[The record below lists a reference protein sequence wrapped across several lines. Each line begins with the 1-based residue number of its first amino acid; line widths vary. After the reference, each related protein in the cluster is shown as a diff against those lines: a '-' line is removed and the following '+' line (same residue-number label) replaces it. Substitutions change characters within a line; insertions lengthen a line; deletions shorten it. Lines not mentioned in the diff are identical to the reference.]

1 MRLLVLC
8 YSTGSCP
15 ASSKGNG
22 EPGRLG
28 LIPELAV
35 FPDRGMSPVLT
46 QHQGRTRGRDAHVAG
61 THTWRI
67 SETFSCNTEHDCDR
81 SRRTITWGFNISKD
95 MNAKTSSLPTK
106 VHVCGVHFPPYH

>member
-35 FPDRGMSPVLT
+35 FPDQGMSALLT
-46 QHQGRTRGRDAHVAG
+46 QHQGRTRGRDAHVEDLRNFQLQ
-61 THTWRI
+61 H
-67 SETFSCNTEHDCDR
+67 
-81 SRRTITWGFNISKD
+81 RT
-95 MNAKTSSLPTK
+95 
-106 VHVCGVHFPPYH
+106 